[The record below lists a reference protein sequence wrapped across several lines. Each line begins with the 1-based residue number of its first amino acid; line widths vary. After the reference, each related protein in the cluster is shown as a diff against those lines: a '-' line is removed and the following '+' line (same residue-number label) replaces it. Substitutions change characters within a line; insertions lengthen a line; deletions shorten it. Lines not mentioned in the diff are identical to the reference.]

1 MPLRI
6 LIADDNIIFRRLI
19 TQYLRKQPEVE
30 VVGDAD
36 DGEEAVR
43 KVQELHPDIVL
54 LDISMPKQ
62 PGSTAASS
70 IKTIAPA
77 TRVYLCSAHSD
88 ETLQDI
94 AERAQADGI
103 VRKSS
108 LKDDLL
114 SIMRREELR
123 KHQTE

>member
-6 LIADDNIIFRRLI
+6 LIADDNLIFRRLI
-19 TQYLRKQPEVE
+19 AQYLQKQAEVE
-30 VVGDAD
+30 VVGDAK

-43 KVQELHPDIVL
+43 KVQELHPDVVL

-62 PGSTAASS
+62 PGSTVTSS

-88 ETLQDI
+88 ETLQEI
-94 AERAQADGI
+94 ATRAQADGV

-108 LKDDLL
+108 LKDDL
-114 SIMRREELR
+114 MRIIQREESR
-123 KHQTE
+123 KQRKE

>member
-1 MPLRI
+1 MSLRI
-6 LIADDNIIFRRLI
+6 LIADDNIVFRRLI
-19 TQYLRKQPEVE
+19 AQYLQKQPEVE
-30 VVGDAD
+30 VVGDAK

-43 KVQELHPDIVL
+43 KVQELHPDVVL

-70 IKTIAPA
+70 IKAIAPE
-77 TRVYLCSAHSD
+77 TRVYLCSAHSV

-94 AERAQADGI
+94 ATRAQADGV

-114 SIMRREELR
+114 RIIQREESR
-123 KHQTE
+123 KQQRE